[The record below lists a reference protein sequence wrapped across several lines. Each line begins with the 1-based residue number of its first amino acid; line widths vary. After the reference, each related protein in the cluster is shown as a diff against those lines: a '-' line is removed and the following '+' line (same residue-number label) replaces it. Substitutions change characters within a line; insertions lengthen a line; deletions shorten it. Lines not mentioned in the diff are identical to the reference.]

1 MTKQDDELLYLRWF
15 YQELRHTVGKGLEAK
30 FTSEMG
36 VAVPEK
42 YEHKSSI
49 DYVSKKT
56 ARRKQGGRHYGGG

>member
-1 MTKQDDELLYLRWF
+1 MTTDNELLYLRWF

-36 VAVPEK
+36 AAVPDK
-42 YEHKSSI
+42 YAHKSSA

-56 ARRKQGGRHYGGG
+56 SKRKKGVRNYGRN